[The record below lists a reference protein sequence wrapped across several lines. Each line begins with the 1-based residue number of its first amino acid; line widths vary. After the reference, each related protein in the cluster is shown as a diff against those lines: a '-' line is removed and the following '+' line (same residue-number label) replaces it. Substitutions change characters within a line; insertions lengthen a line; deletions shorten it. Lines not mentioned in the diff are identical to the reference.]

1 MDFGL
6 LFPKTLEDSSLA
18 AAIVHRLFTT
28 ALAKGKKR
36 KKRKKSEEV
45 VAATRSLAQSVKELL
60 PGDMGSAIID
70 ANSEGSSFGL
80 SPSGFALLAMQ
91 GLPFDVGMNETDL
104 WVLPDSCS
112 SILNRTKCRN
122 LSSINLELDATQ
134 SWFGSDLSN
143 DLSNFMDSYSSN
155 P

>member
-1 MDFGL
+1 LDFGL

-28 ALAKGKKR
+28 ALAMG
-36 KKRKKSEEV
+36 KKRKKSEGV

-80 SPSGFALLAMQ
+80 SQSGFALLAMQ
-91 GLPFDVGMNETDL
+91 GLSFDVGMNETDL
-104 WVLPDSCS
+104 WVLPDSRS
-112 SILNRTKCRN
+112 SV
-122 LSSINLELDATQ
+122 
-134 SWFGSDLSN
+134 
-143 DLSNFMDSYSSN
+143 
-155 P
+155 

>member
-28 ALAKGKKR
+28 ALAMG

-80 SPSGFALLAMQ
+80 SSSGFALLAMQ
-91 GLPFDVGMNETDL
+91 GLSFDVGMNETDL
-104 WVLPDSCS
+104 WVLPDSRS
-112 SILNRTKCRN
+112 SILNLTKRRN
-122 LSSINLELDATQ
+122 LPSVNLELDAMQ
-134 SWFGSDLSN
+134 SFFGSDLSN
-143 DLSNFMDSYSSN
+143 DFSNFMDSYSSN